1 MTAGIFK
8 LTDYAVATKTWRA
21 SPAHKALQRSKPTEA
36 RTKSRP
42 ELLVTW
48 QDDLDLSK
56 LKFLESTD
64 FPCQR
69 GVRDR
74 RALAKRLLTFLYYH
88 ITKTMQNVLSDKPV

>member
-8 LTDYAVATKTWRA
+8 QTDYKVATTKLRA
-21 SPAHKALQRSKPTEA
+21 SRAS
-36 RTKSRP
+36 SRP

-48 QDDLDLSK
+48 PDDIDLGR

-69 GVRDR
+69 GVPDR
-74 RALAKRLLTFLYYH
+74 RASAKRLLTFLYYH
-88 ITKTMQNVLSDKPV
+88 IIQEREREDG

>member
-8 LTDYAVATKTWRA
+8 QTDYKVATTKLRA
-21 SPAHKALQRSKPTEA
+21 SPAHKALQRSKPTQVRA
-36 RTKSRP
+36 SSRP

-48 QDDLDLSK
+48 PDDIDLGR

-69 GVRDR
+69 GVPDR
-74 RALAKRLLTFLYYH
+74 RASAKRLLTFLYYH
-88 ITKTMQNVLSDKPV
+88 IIQEREREDG